1 MTKGDNESMSKQ
13 AGFIEVAVI
22 GGFVLLLTFITAF
35 YFFIAQPYRMS
46 GNSQAPTLVNGEY
59 LMVNKFDRNY
69 QRGDI
74 IVYRNPAD
82 DDQDF
87 LKRIV
92 AIPGDKIK
100 ITQGKFY
107 INGNE
112 ATESYLKEPNKTNPG
127 KQVMEDQEIEVGA
140 DSYFVMGD
148 NREFSLD
155 SRDHGTIKKD
165 KIIGKY

>member
-1 MTKGDNESMSKQ
+1 MQRQS
-13 AGFIEVAVI
+13 GFIEVAVI
-22 GGFVLLLTFITAF
+22 GSFVLLLAAITFI
-35 YFFIAQPYRMS
+35 YWFIAQPYRMS
-46 GNSQAPTLVNGEY
+46 GNSQIPTLVNGEY
-59 LMVNKFDRNY
+59 LMVNKLDRNF

-82 DDQDF
+82 YDQDF

-100 ITQGKFY
+100 ISQGKLY

-112 ATESYLKEPNKTNPG
+112 TFESYLKEQNKTNPG
-127 KQVMEDQEIEVGA
+127 KQVIADQEIEIPA
-140 DSYFVMGD
+140 DAYFVMGD

-155 SRDHGTIKKD
+155 SRDHGSIKKGCLSLFP
-165 KIIGKY
+165 IH